1 MPAVFLR
8 SGRALGPAIVIGD
21 SRPRRYVLTMGDDQE
36 LGTGTTTT
44 RLWSRFG
51 QKRLYVKV
59 DGEQVGYWDVIEGDA
74 TAADP
79 GHPQATEHLAAIESA
94 ALGWLARQEKEDEAA
109 VRTKDPVSGPVS
121 TAMPPPLPAQNI
133 QTELRS
139 PPSMSPLPKAPAP
152 PADRGRDLS
161 LNKPG
166 DSAREMAR
174 AKFREA
180 PVSNLAKRLMGRN
193 TGDDWTWRQGVR
205 GEQQVGRALDNA
217 TRIRGWFVLHG
228 ITRNARGTDVDH
240 LLIGPGGIFSINA
253 KFHEGKKVW
262 LGEHAI
268 WVGGKAQH
276 HLRDARSEAKKVK
289 QLLDA
294 AYPSPHEVTPVVI
307 IAGSSSFSRAKKVP
321 SDVVV
326 RHVSEIADWVVGM
339 EEKIRPWEVEQ
350 LYGVARWERTW
361 LRP

>member
-1 MPAVFLR
+1 
-8 SGRALGPAIVIGD
+8 
-21 SRPRRYVLTMGDDQE
+21 MGDDQE
-36 LGTGTTTT
+36 FGADTTTT

-51 QKRLYVKV
+51 QKRLYVRV
-59 DGEQVGYWDVIEGDA
+59 DGEQVGYWDVIGGDA

-79 GHPQATEHLAAIESA
+79 GHPQATEYLAAIESA
-94 ALGWLARQEKEDEAA
+94 ARGWLSRQEKTEAA
-109 VRTKDPVSGPVS
+109 ARTKDSVSGPVS
-121 TAMPPPLPAQNI
+121 TAVSPPLSSQRAPA
-133 QTELRS
+133 ELSS
-139 PPSMSPLPKAPAP
+139 PAPTPALPKASAPPAP

-161 LNKPG
+161 LNKAG

-180 PVSNLAKRLMGRN
+180 PVSNLAKRLMGRQ

-205 GEQQVGRALDNA
+205 GEQQVGRALENA
-217 TRIRGWFVLHG
+217 IFHTRGWFLLHG

-240 LLIGPGGIFSINA
+240 LLIGPGGIFSLNA

-262 LGEHAI
+262 LSEHVI
-268 WVGGKAQH
+268 GVGGKATH

-289 QLLDA
+289 ELLDA
-294 AYPSPHEVTPVVI
+294 AYPSPREVTPVVV
-307 IAGSSSFSRAKKVP
+307 IAGSSSFSRGKKVP

-326 RHVSEIADWVVGM
+326 RHVSEIADWVAGM

-350 LYGVARWERTW
+350 LYSVARWERTW
-361 LRP
+361 LQP

>member
-1 MPAVFLR
+1 
-8 SGRALGPAIVIGD
+8 
-21 SRPRRYVLTMGDDQE
+21 MGDDQE
-36 LGTGTTTT
+36 FGADTTTT
-44 RLWSRFG
+44 TLWSRFG

-59 DGEQVGYWDVIEGDA
+59 DGEQVGYWDVIGGDA

-94 ALGWLARQEKEDEAA
+94 ALGWLARQEKETEAP

-121 TAMPPPLPAQNI
+121 TAVAPPLPSQSV
-133 QTELRS
+133 QTELSS
-139 PPSMSPLPKAPAP
+139 PALMPTLPGASALPAP
-152 PADRGRDLS
+152 PADHGRDLS

-180 PVSNLAKRLMGRN
+180 PISNLAKRLMGRQ
-193 TGDDWTWRQGVR
+193 TGGDWTWRQGVR
-205 GEQQVGRALDNA
+205 GEQEVGRALYNA
-217 TRIRGWFVLHG
+217 TLRTRGWLVLHG

-262 LGEHAI
+262 LSEHAI
-268 WVGGKAQH
+268 WVGGKATH

-289 QLLDA
+289 EVLDA
-294 AYPSPHEVTPVVI
+294 AYPSPREVTPVVV
-307 IAGSSSFSRAKKVP
+307 IAGSSSFSRGKKVP

-326 RHVSEIADWVVGM
+326 RHVSEIGDWVAGM

-361 LRP
+361 LQS